1 MLTLTACKIDS
12 ILWILVEVALLCLL
26 KCFLQQIDMY
36 DSHVFD
42 LFQDTIEEDNSS
54 IVDKI
59 LGIRMRKADKDVSS
73 SHNLQLWGIKI
84 DDVRVHNCDWWVVDI
99 GSHMFCSDFQISV
112 DGETE
117 EQSTSNEEV
126 EEFFVKYKNLWV
138 IVVSFTLFYEFDLY
152 SVSIYMYMY
161 LKFSFRAKQ

>member
-1 MLTLTACKIDS
+1 MLTLTTCKIDS
-12 ILWILVEVALLCLL
+12 ILWILVEVTFLYLL
-26 KCFLQQIDMY
+26 KCFPQQND

-84 DDVRVHNCDWWVVDI
+84 DDACVHNCDWWVVDI

-152 SVSIYMYMY
+152 SVSIYMY

>member
-1 MLTLTACKIDS
+1 M
-12 ILWILVEVALLCLL
+12 LCLL
-26 KCFLQQIDMY
+26 KCFPQQIDIY

-84 DDVRVHNCDWWVVDI
+84 DDGRVHNCDWWVVDI

-152 SVSIYMYMY
+152 SVSIYMY

>member
-1 MLTLTACKIDS
+1 MLTLTTCKIDS
-12 ILWILVEVALLCLL
+12 ILWILVEVTLLCLL
-26 KCFLQQIDMY
+26 KCFPQQND

-73 SHNLQLWGIKI
+73 SHNLQLWEIKI
-84 DDVRVHNCDWWVVDI
+84 DDGCVHNCDWWVVDI

-138 IVVSFTLFYEFDLY
+138 IVVSFTLFYEFDLH
-152 SVSIYMYMY
+152 SVSIYMY